1 MSFLYSMVSFIGTLA
16 PILEE
21 EAAKEEAVVAAMGAS
36 IWIVVMILAVILVAW
51 SQRLKKRVMTM
62 F

>member
-21 EAAKEEAVVAAMGAS
+21 EAAKEEAAITRIDSKVTQPHCCG
-36 IWIVVMILAVILVAW
+36 
-51 SQRLKKRVMTM
+51 
-62 F
+62 